1 VIHICVKLFKQSGS
15 AKKIKIKGNILPIMF
30 TPRLINAAVGL
41 KVTGCTTANPW
52 DALVSEFY
60 PGTVIEMGRVDG
72 ISPGT
77 FPALLPGHQLLKV
90 LLFLE
95 RPRI

>member
-1 VIHICVKLFKQSGS
+1 MIYIYVKLFKQSGS
-15 AKKIKIKGNILPIMF
+15 AKKIKIKSNILPTF

-52 DALVSEFY
+52 DVSEFY

-72 ISPGT
+72 VSSGT
-77 FPALLPGHQLLKV
+77 FSAPLPGHQLLKI